1 MITSLMNFRDLTGEA
16 VIQARQCVINA
27 EIEAAREKVIHARS
41 LFEAGIHNVVNGSSG
56 IKAAAAHFLVI
67 NLSRRAGFW
76 SLGIW
81 MRLSLITFACFL
93 LRVIC
98 ICLCNSVICD
108 KTMC

>member
-41 LFEAGIHNVVNGSSG
+41 LFKAGIHNVVNGSSG

-67 NLSRRAGFW
+67 KRLQTDTRYLDAVITDNL
-76 SLGIW
+76 
-81 MRLSLITFACFL
+81 
-93 LRVIC
+93 
-98 ICLCNSVICD
+98 
-108 KTMC
+108 

>member
-41 LFEAGIHNVVNGSSG
+41 LFKAGIHNVVNGSSG

-67 NLSRRAGFW
+67 KRLQTDTRYLDAVITDNLCMFSSEGYLYLFMQQRYFR
-76 SLGIW
+76 
-81 MRLSLITFACFL
+81 
-93 LRVIC
+93 
-98 ICLCNSVICD
+98 
-108 KTMC
+108 

>member
-67 NLSRRAGFW
+67 KRLQTDTRGNDSNL
-76 SLGIW
+76 
-81 MRLSLITFACFL
+81 LIVFYVQIMPDDFVMQL
-93 LRVIC
+93 HRF
-98 ICLCNSVICD
+98 
-108 KTMC
+108 